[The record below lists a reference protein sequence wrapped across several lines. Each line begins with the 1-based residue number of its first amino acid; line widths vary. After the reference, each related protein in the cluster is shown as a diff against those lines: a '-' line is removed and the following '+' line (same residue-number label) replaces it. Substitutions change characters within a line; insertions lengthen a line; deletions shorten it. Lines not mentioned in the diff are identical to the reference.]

1 MMRQRARVDSSDR
14 LVARA
19 CAPLLAFATALLAGC
34 ALPGGPSAGATHP
47 PLLALAPSALG
58 CTVGVQQRLTVQRP
72 GQPAQ
77 QLEALLEVDGQ
88 AVRLAFFVMGQGMG
102 TMAWD
107 GRQWDTQL
115 SRHWPAQLTPEQVLS
130 DLQLA
135 FWPTPVVQQ
144 AVAAMGAPWQLE
156 SSATGRRLLRDGKE
170 YVRVQFVESSAV
182 EIVYPQGPFTLR
194 VESPGGP
201 QLCATAQEPV

>member
-1 MMRQRARVDSSDR
+1 MMRQRARVDSPDR

-19 CAPLLAFATALLAGC
+19 CVPLLAFAMALLAGC

-47 PLLALAPSALG
+47 PLLALAPAALG

-107 GRQWDTQL
+107 GLQWDTQL

>member
-1 MMRQRARVDSSDR
+1 MMRQRERVDSPDR
-14 LVARA
+14 VVARA
-19 CAPLLAFATALLAGC
+19 CVPLLAFAMALLGGC
-34 ALPGGPSAGATHP
+34 ALPVGPSAGVTHP
-47 PLLALAPSALG
+47 PLLALAPAALG

-144 AVAAMGAPWQLE
+144 AVAAMGSPLRLE